1 MEGLKFRSQQPIGR
15 YIVDFVCFEKK
26 IIIEVD
32 GGQHAL
38 ETKKDTERDKWLRS
52 QGFKVIRFWN
62 NKVLTDTQGVLP
74 ACALQ
79 TDREAVR
86 INCLLHPPLNPLPSS
101 EGNLPT

>member
-38 ETKKDTERDKWLRS
+38 ETKKDMERDKWLRS

-62 NKVLTDTQGVLP
+62 NKMWIISKLVDDPERIQGVKDSGVQVK
-74 ACALQ
+74 C
-79 TDREAVR
+79 
-86 INCLLHPPLNPLPSS
+86 
-101 EGNLPT
+101 